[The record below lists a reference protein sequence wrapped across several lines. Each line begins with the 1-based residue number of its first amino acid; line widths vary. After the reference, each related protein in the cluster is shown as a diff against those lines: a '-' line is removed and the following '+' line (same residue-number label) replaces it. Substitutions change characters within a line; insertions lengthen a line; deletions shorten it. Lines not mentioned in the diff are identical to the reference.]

1 MSAEDISYSRTEA
14 KRLSQSDSAAAELA
28 YQKILQ
34 VLPSDTEAHVF
45 MARMAFQR
53 KHWTVAQNH
62 LQAASTSEPN
72 NANLW
77 KSLGVAYFADG
88 QWENARDSLT
98 KAIFIA
104 PMMHQAHLHLGKIFE
119 KQGDAHAATHAYFKA
134 IVRAQSQE
142 LWLDN
147 ASIPDWLREDVLH
160 AMEFV
165 QKGRHTIFFEL
176 LEPLKSRFGNVA
188 MQRVESCLAGYLQTK
203 TTKPS
208 DSRQQPTF
216 LFFPDVPCQPYYHTN
231 LFPWATS
238 LQDNFSAIR
247 GEALDCVSGQE
258 NLRPFLDISSD
269 AEEPL
274 YLRGEN
280 DKPQWNAFF
289 FYRHGQRFNNNHA
302 QCPITSTA
310 LENLPLVRIKDHAPE
325 ICFSVLTPGTHILP
339 HHGVSNVRLVMHLP
353 LIVPENC
360 AITVG
365 GEVHAW
371 KEGECMV
378 FDDTFLHEAWN
389 RGSNTRT
396 ILLMDVWNPHLT
408 EVERLAVTHLIEGM
422 GEFNRSAL

>member
-1 MSAEDISYSRTEA
+1 MSKPSISHLKQEAE
-14 KRLSQSDSAAAELA
+14 RLSQSDSLAAELA
-28 YQKILQ
+28 YHKILLEQ
-34 VLPSDTEAHVF
+34 PNDTEAHVF

-53 KHWTVAQNH
+53 KQWAAAQNH
-62 LQAASTSEPN
+62 LQVACASEPN

-77 KSLGVAYFADG
+77 KSLGVAYFAEG

-98 KAIFIA
+98 KAIAIA
-104 PMMHQAHLHLGKIFE
+104 PMMHQAHLHLGKVFE
-119 KQGDAHAATHAYFKA
+119 KLGDPNSATYSYFKA
-134 IVRAQSQE
+134 IVKAQSQE

-147 ASIPDWLREDVLH
+147 TTIPHWLHDDVLH
-160 AMEFV
+160 AMAFV
-165 QKGRHTIFFEL
+165 RQGRHSIFVEL
-176 LEPLKSRFGNVA
+176 LEPLKSRFGSIA

-203 TTKPS
+203 TIRPS
-208 DSRQQPTF
+208 DSRQQPKF
-216 LFFPDVPCQPYYHTN
+216 LFFPDVPCQTYYDMS
-231 LFPWATS
+231 LFSWATP
-238 LQDNFSAIR
+238 LQDNFTAIR
-247 GEALDCVSGQE
+247 AEALDCVNKQE
-258 NLRPFLDISSD
+258 NLRPFLDIQSD

-280 DKPQWNAFF
+280 NKPQWNAFF
-289 FYRHGQRFNNNHA
+289 FYRHGQRFNHHEK
-302 QCPITSTA
+302 CPITSTT

-360 AITVG
+360 AIKVG
-365 GEVHAW
+365 DDIHTW
-371 KEGECMV
+371 KEGECVV

-389 RGSNTRT
+389 RGSSTRT

-422 GEFNRSAL
+422 GEFNRSAS